1 MLKFLRSTILSKIVM
16 AVSGAAIVG
25 FLIAHLT
32 GNLLIFG
39 GPEKINAYGQGL
51 RDLGPLLWILRGG
64 LIVMLLL
71 HVISSIFL
79 ADKNRSARPINYEK
93 KKSIQSTL
101 ASRSMFFSGLTIL
114 TFVTYHLLHYTLGMV
129 QPQFF
134 HGEYTLHDGRV
145 VHDVYTMVIHGF
157 QNPFISVSYVL
168 AMTFVCLHL
177 SHAVPSAFQTLGIN
191 NPKYNAMIKKA
202 AAGLAALI
210 LVGYLSIP
218 AAIMA
223 GALKL
228 IEGAK

>member
-1 MLKFLRSTILSKIVM
+1 M
-16 AVSGAAIVG
+16 
-25 FLIAHLT
+25 
-32 GNLLIFG
+32 
-39 GPEKINAYGQGL
+39 
-51 RDLGPLLWILRGG
+51 
-64 LIVMLLL
+64 
-71 HVISSIFL
+71 
-79 ADKNRSARPINYEK
+79 
-93 KKSIQSTL
+93 
-101 ASRSMFFSGLTIL
+101 
-114 TFVTYHLLHYTLGMV
+114 
-129 QPQFF
+129 
-134 HGEYTLHDGRV
+134 LHDGRV